1 MIDTAIILAGGF
13 GTRLRPLT
21 DTMPKPMV
29 SVKGKPAL
37 HHIIENLKEH
47 GVKRIIICVG
57 YKAEVIQ
64 DYFKDGSSLGV
75 KISYSKEE
83 QPLGTGGAVKQA
95 SKNFNQP
102 FFLLWGD
109 GLMRINWTEMY
120 KQSLLDAA
128 DITMALSYREDV
140 ENFGSTILEGN
151 RIIHFVNK
159 PLRKEARSNLVDI
172 GAYVIKP
179 QSLTCLPEGKSSIE
193 RECFEKIVK
202 TGKVCG
208 YLYQG
213 PWFPLD
219 TLEKYQEACQKF
231 IP

>member
-64 DYFKDGSSLGV
+64 DYFKNGSSLGV

-120 KQSLLDAA
+120 KQSLLDGA

-179 QSLTCLPEGKSSIE
+179 Q
-193 RECFEKIVK
+193 
-202 TGKVCG
+202 
-208 YLYQG
+208 
-213 PWFPLD
+213 
-219 TLEKYQEACQKF
+219 
-231 IP
+231 